1 MVALF
6 LLGLEVVEEI
16 WMILS
21 GTEITVFLFEV
32 YFHRE
37 GGLWKMF
44 GDEACKNAS
53 P

>member
-6 LLGLEVVEEI
+6 LLGVEVVEGI
-16 WMILS
+16 LMILS
-21 GTEITVFLFEV
+21 GTEITLVLFEV

-44 GDEACKNAS
+44 GDEACKKAS